1 MQAVPRRTQAG
12 PGPAGSRRMPPG
24 SLYELTALW
33 ERRKPGAGRLAQD
46 NGCWGS
52 RRAPESSRGP
62 RGTRTDG
69 RPFRPVWFRPRVPQH
84 SPQVRSRITLS
95 GSSATSYAT
104 RLFHGVSERSQPV
117 PSQPTAQGTPPDP
130 KPCLRRPSASPRP
143 AAPLSPAARTCP
155 GPQPPPLPPPPRPA
169 PANANGAP
177 GGAARRDG
185 AQEGTGAAR
194 ETAPAISVPAWNA
207 RCAPRGGIAVG
218 FAPRWVLQMNGGRS
232 CPSPEMQSSRAAVE
246 MHLTRPRAQLFD
258 QTRLHRSALLRG
270 GSPELNPHRS
280 MPLCNA
286 FVKQPLKTSSRTAVT
301 SICHWNLTSQ
311 EAEGISALPVDFSS
325 RLSHGTLPA
334 WRAHTERCHCI
345 LL

>member
-117 PSQPTAQGTPPDP
+117 PSQPTAQETPP
-130 KPCLRRPSASPRP
+130 RPQALPASADRIPPPRCPPQPGRTHLSRP
-143 AAPLSPAARTCP
+143 AAAAAPAAAPPRSRQRQRGAGRSRASGRSAGRDRGGPGNRARDLRSGLERPLCAEGRDCRGVCAPLGAANERRKELRKPRDAELPGSGGNAPDQASGTALRPDTAASLSPSSR
-155 GPQPPPLPPPPRPA
+155 GV
-169 PANANGAP
+169 
-177 GGAARRDG
+177 
-185 AQEGTGAAR
+185 TGA
-194 ETAPAISVPAWNA
+194 E
-207 RCAPRGGIAVG
+207 
-218 FAPRWVLQMNGGRS
+218 
-232 CPSPEMQSSRAAVE
+232 SS
-246 MHLTRPRAQLFD
+246 QIY
-258 QTRLHRSALLRG
+258 
-270 GSPELNPHRS
+270 
-280 MPLCNA
+280 A
-286 FVKQPLKTSSRTAVT
+286 FV
-301 SICHWNLTSQ
+301 
-311 EAEGISALPVDFSS
+311 
-325 RLSHGTLPA
+325 
-334 WRAHTERCHCI
+334 
-345 LL
+345 

>member
-130 KPCLRRPSASPRP
+130 KPCLRRPTASPRP
-143 AAPLSPAARTCP
+143 LPPSARPHAPVPARSRRRSRRRPA
-155 GPQPPPLPPPPRPA
+155 PLPPTPTGRRAEPRVGTERRKGPGRPGKPRPRSPFRPGT
-169 PANANGAP
+169 PAL
-177 GGAARRDG
+177 RRG
-185 AQEGTGAAR
+185 EGLPWGLR
-194 ETAPAISVPAWNA
+194 PAG
-207 RCAPRGGIAVG
+207 C
-218 FAPRWVLQMNGGRS
+218 
-232 CPSPEMQSSRAAVE
+232 C
-246 MHLTRPRAQLFD
+246 
-258 QTRLHRSALLRG
+258 
-270 GSPELNPHRS
+270 
-280 MPLCNA
+280 
-286 FVKQPLKTSSRTAVT
+286 K
-301 SICHWNLTSQ
+301 
-311 EAEGISALPVDFSS
+311 
-325 RLSHGTLPA
+325 
-334 WRAHTERCHCI
+334 
-345 LL
+345 